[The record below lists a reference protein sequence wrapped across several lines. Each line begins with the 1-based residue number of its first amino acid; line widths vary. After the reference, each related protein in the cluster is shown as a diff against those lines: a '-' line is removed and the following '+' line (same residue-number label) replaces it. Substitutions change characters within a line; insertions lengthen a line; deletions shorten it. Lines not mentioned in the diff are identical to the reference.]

1 MFQEIPGEF
10 DYLREKYGEKL
21 NDLLIV
27 DFSDI
32 TDDEEEKSE
41 ILDYCSYICEKF
53 KEIYE
58 KYEIERIPYLKIINP
73 IYNIYKKIL
82 DKLRNLDAEKLKII
96 EEAMLLCNS
105 QAESIISNIT
115 EKTKFSHV
123 SFADYIISL
132 NKILDYVTQL
142 ETVTRLPIKS
152 EIAARLPAVDTF
164 NDTRKPPAV
173 SVWGNA

>member
-1 MFQEIPGEF
+1 M
-10 DYLREKYGEKL
+10 
-21 NDLLIV
+21 

-32 TDDEEEKSE
+32 SDDEEEKSE

-53 KEIYE
+53 KEIR
-58 KYEIERIPYLKIINP
+58 RINH
-73 IYNIYKKIL
+73 IYKTYKKIL
-82 DKLRNLDAEKLKII
+82 DKLRNLNAEKLKII

-142 ETVTRLPIKS
+142 ET
-152 EIAARLPAVDTF
+152 A
-164 NDTRKPPAV
+164 
-173 SVWGNA
+173 GG